1 MAINTFYSI
10 LQQWFLENLGEPTE
24 AQKQAWP
31 SIHRREHTLISAPTG
46 SGKTLAAFYAV
57 INRLVEEDQKGLL
70 LPECRVVYISPL
82 KALSNDIRRNLDVP
96 LSGIK
101 KRLKE
106 EGKSHQEITVAVR
119 TGDTP
124 QKERQAMVKSPPHI
138 LVTTPESLY
147 ILLTSESGR
156 NMLSTVDTIITDEI
170 HALLG
175 DKRGS
180 HLALSIE
187 RLEALTEKPLHRIGL
202 SATQK
207 PIDMVA
213 KYLVGNNNCT
223 NDTYRCNIVDT
234 GHKRKLDLSIEVPGS
249 PLTAVMSQEV
259 WGEIYGRLVQLIKEH
274 KTTLIFVNQ
283 RRMAERLSLALSEM
297 MGDEYVTCHHGSM
310 SKEHRFAAEQ
320 KLKKGE
326 LKVLVAT
333 ASMELGID
341 IGSVE
346 LVVQFA
352 SPLSIAAFLQRVGRS
367 GHYVGGTPKGI
378 LFPLTLDEL
387 IECTALLDAVR
398 RGELDRIIMP
408 EAPLDILSQQVVA
421 EVSAREWDTDEL
433 FQALTNAYPYR
444 SITRER
450 FVEIVQML
458 ADGFT
463 TRRGRSGAY
472 LHYDAIN
479 EVIKPR
485 KNARL
490 TALTSGGS
498 IPDMFDYDVILEPE
512 NIKVGTVN
520 EEFALES
527 LPGDIFTLGTHS
539 WQLLRVDGLK
549 VRVKDA
555 AGIPPTIPVWFG
567 EGPSRTKELSEAVSR
582 FRQDISSLLQ
592 QDPLVTHIAVT
603 PNEGLEG
610 LQVLHDNMAVDY
622 LQKELFLSKSAAEQ
636 VAIYLS
642 AGEKALQTM
651 PSRDTIVMERF
662 FDETG
667 DMHLVIH
674 SPYGS
679 RVNRGWGLALRKKF
693 CRNFNFELQAAAN
706 EDAIIISLS
715 SNHSFPLEDVFKYLN
730 TKIVRETLV
739 QAMLDAPLFEV
750 RWRWNATRSLAV
762 LRNRAGK
769 KVPPQFQRMNAEDL
783 VAQLFP
789 DQIACFE
796 NIDGDREVPEHPL
809 IDQTIHDCL
818 TEAMDIDELE
828 ELIGK
833 IEHNEVTLIAKDL
846 REPSPF
852 AAGIINAKPYAFLD
866 ETEFAERRTNAIKNR
881 RWMDPNDVDDLSKLD
896 VEAIQAVRKEAWPL
910 IRDAEELHDALML
923 MGFMKSE
930 EGEKSGYDT
939 FFLELMN
946 QKRAVQVIQENQVL
960 WIATERIN
968 FFKSIF
974 DHDLKLKP
982 EFELPEILDKEIEKE
997 KAFIEI
1003 TRGRLEVL
1011 AVTNVDEL
1019 ATDLGVD
1026 LSDQTLS
1033 LYALE
1038 NEGFVFRGRFTPGV
1052 EKEEWC
1058 ERRLLQRIHKY
1069 TLESLRQSIQPV
1081 SAQDYMRF
1089 LFKLHRLQDKPTGPE
1104 ALQQVL
1110 EMLEGYESPAAAWE
1124 TDIIPSRVED
1134 YDPSW
1139 LDVLCMA
1146 GRIRWNRFNTP
1157 KKQAGVQKSP
1167 VKTTPIAIVD
1177 RSNTFLWKTISFQK
1191 SVEQEFSSTT
1201 QAVFDDLKEN
1211 GASFFDDIVKRT
1223 GLLKAQVEKS
1233 LGELVY
1239 FGLTSSDS
1247 YTGLRALLTPEYN
1260 KPSESSRGRSN
1271 RKATFGI
1278 EHAGRWELN
1287 QQEEVDEK
1295 AKLNF
1300 EYLEQ
1305 LIFIYLKRYGVIF
1318 RNVLEKES
1326 LVPPWRV
1333 LIRVLRRLEMQ
1344 GKLRGGRFIAGVS
1357 GEQFAKAE
1365 TIEQLRKVRKE
1376 EKKGELIVLSAAD
1389 PLNLLGTVLPEAKVT
1404 HYIQNR
1410 ILFNDGL
1417 PVGLIEGK
1425 TFKWLKEFSNEQQW
1439 EYQKI
1444 LSKRIFPPKL
1454 RYYLGKNYKG

>member
-1 MAINTFYSI
+1 MPLELFHPV
-10 LQQWFLENLGEPTE
+10 LKDWFQENLGEPTE
-24 AQKQAWP
+24 AQNQAWP
-31 SIHRREHTLISAPTG
+31 SIQKGVHTLISAPTG

-57 INRLVEEDQKGLL
+57 IDKLVKEAVSGQL

-82 KALSNDIRRNLDVP
+82 KALSNDIRKNLDVP
-96 LSGIK
+96 LAGIK
-101 KRLKE
+101 ERFD
-106 EGKSHQEITVAVR
+106 GEINISVGVR
-119 TGDTP
+119 TGDTS
-124 QKERQAMVKSPPHI
+124 QKERQAMVKNPPHI

-156 NMLSTVDTIITDEI
+156 NMLSSVDTIITDEI

-187 RLEALTEKPLHRIGL
+187 RLEALTNNPLHRIGL

-207 PIDMVA
+207 PIEMVA
-213 KYLVGNNNCT
+213 KFLVGNNSDE
-223 NDTYRCNIVDT
+223 NDCNIVNT
-234 GHKRKLDLSIEVPGS
+234 GHKRKLDLSIEVPKS
-249 PLTAVMSQEV
+249 PLSAVMPLEV
-259 WGEIYGRLVQLIKEH
+259 WGEIYERLVQLINEH

-283 RRMAERLSLALSEM
+283 RRMAERLSLALSEK

-310 SKEHRFAAEQ
+310 SKEHRFEAEQ

-367 GHYVGGTPKGI
+367 GHYVGGVPKGI
-378 LFPLTLDEL
+378 LFPLTIDEL
-387 IECTALLDAVR
+387 VECTALLDAVR
-398 RGELDRIIMP
+398 RGELDKIVMP
-408 EAPLDILSQQVVA
+408 EAPLDILSQQIVA
-421 EVSAREWDTDEL
+421 EVSAREWNTDDL
-433 FQALTNAYPYR
+433 FKVITNAYPFR
-444 SITRER
+444 SIKRER
-450 FVEIVQML
+450 FVEIVRML

-463 TRRGRSGAY
+463 TRRGRGGAY

-479 EVIKPR
+479 EIIKPR

-498 IPDMFDYDVILEPE
+498 IPDMFDFDVILEPE

-539 WQLLRVDGLK
+539 WQLLRVDGLT

-555 AGIPPTIPVWFG
+555 AGIPPSIPIWFG
-567 EGPSRTKELSEAVSR
+567 EGPSRTKELSESVSR
-582 FRQDISSLLQ
+582 LRTDISLLLKD
-592 QDPLVTHIAVT
+592 DPLVTDISISA
-603 PNEGLEG
+603 NEGLEG
-610 LQVLHDNMAVDY
+610 LKVLHDNKVVDY
-622 LQKELFLSKSAAEQ
+622 LQKEIFLSKSAAEQ
-636 VAIYLS
+636 VAIFLS
-642 AGEKALQTM
+642 AGEKALQVM

-679 RVNRGWGLALRKKF
+679 RVNKGWGLALRKKF

-715 SNHSFPLEDVFKYLN
+715 SNHSFPLDDVFRYLN
-730 TKIVRETLV
+730 TKIVRETLI

-769 KVPPQFQRMNAEDL
+769 KVPPQFQRMNSEDL
-783 VAQLFP
+783 IAQVFP

-796 NIDGDREVPEHPL
+796 NIDGEREVPEHPL
-809 IDQTIHDCL
+809 VDQTIHDCL

-833 IEHNEVTLIAKDL
+833 IERNEVELVAKDL

-881 RWMDPNDVDDLSKLD
+881 RWLDPNEVDDLSKLD
-896 VEAIQAVRKEAWPL
+896 VEAINNVRQEAWPL
-910 IRDAEELHDALML
+910 SRDAEELHDALMI
-923 MGFMKSE
+923 MGFMTAE
-930 EGEKSGYDT
+930 EGESSGYNT
-939 FFLELMN
+939 FFLDLMN
-946 QKRAVQVIQENQVL
+946 QRRAVQLINQNKVL
-960 WIATERIN
+960 WLATERISY
-968 FFKSIF
+968 FKTIF
-974 DHDLKLKP
+974 DNVTIKP
-982 EFELPEILDKEIEKE
+982 EFELPEILNQPIEKE
-997 KAFIEI
+997 KALIEI
-1003 TRGRLEVL
+1003 TRGRLEVS
-1011 AVTNVDEL
+1011 AVTNAVELSSNLGIEKSEQEL
-1019 ATDLGVD
+1019 AL
-1026 LSDQTLS
+1026 L
-1033 LYALE
+1033 ALE
-1038 NEGFVFRGRFTPGV
+1038 NEGFVFRGRFTPGFDG
-1052 EKEEWC
+1052 EEWC

-1069 TLESLRQSIQPV
+1069 TLEGLRQSIQPV
-1081 SAQDYMRF
+1081 SVQDYMRF
-1089 LFKLHRLQDKPTGPE
+1089 LFKLHRFDEKPTGPE
-1104 ALQQVL
+1104 SLMKVL
-1110 EMLEGYESPAAAWE
+1110 DDLEGFEAPAAAWE
-1124 TDIIPSRVED
+1124 TEIIPARISD

-1146 GRIRWNRFNTP
+1146 GKIRWNRFDTP
-1157 KKQAGVQKSP
+1157 KSVNKTTKSP
-1167 VKTTPIAIVD
+1167 VKSTPIALID
-1177 RSNTFLWKTISFQK
+1177 RTNSFLWKTISFKK

-1201 QAVFDDLKEN
+1201 ESVYQDLMQN
-1211 GASFFDDIVKRT
+1211 GASFFDDLVQRT
-1223 GLLKAQVEKS
+1223 KLLKAQVEKS
-1233 LGELVY
+1233 LAELTY
-1239 FGLTSSDS
+1239 YGLVSSDS

-1260 KPSESSRGRSN
+1260 KPSENGRRR
-1271 RKATFGI
+1271 RKASFGI
-1278 EHAGRWELN
+1278 EHSGRWEIN
-1287 QQEEVDEK
+1287 KFDDFDEK
-1295 AKLNF
+1295 VKLNF
-1300 EYLEQ
+1300 EYLEK
-1305 LIFIYLKRYGVIF
+1305 LVFIYLKRYGVIF

-1333 LIRVLRRLEMQ
+1333 LIRVLKRLEMQ

-1357 GEQFAKAE
+1357 GEQFAKVE
-1365 TIEQLRKVRKE
+1365 TIDQLRKVRKE
-1376 EKKGELIVLSAAD
+1376 KKNEDLIVLSAAD
-1389 PLNLLGTVLPEAKVT
+1389 PINLLGTVILTAK
-1404 HYIQNR
+1404 IQHHTNNR
-1410 ILFNDGL
+1410 ILFRDGL
-1417 PVGLIEGK
+1417 PIVLLQGK
-1425 TFKWLKEFSNEQQW
+1425 KFDWLVDLSSEQKW

-1444 LSKRIFPPKL
+1444 ITERSFPQKL